1 MERAN
6 AITLGH
12 MAPALSSAR
21 SRTLVLGIALLG
33 VGALLELHPLVAATA
48 ANLGLLLGIYL
59 EHRQAQ
65 RLSPSRLGHA
75 RKRVTQAAAIVL
87 GVALASAIKAYG
99 PTATLLGHTPH
110 LLLLGALFEGVIC
123 VGLTRW
129 LTRPSPSGD
138 HP

>member
-6 AITLGH
+6 AITLGR

-33 VGALLELHPLVAATA
+33 ACVLLDLHPLVAATA

-59 EHRQAQ
+59 EHRQAE
-65 RLSPSRLGHA
+65 RLSPSRLAHA

-87 GVALASAIKAYG
+87 GVALVCAVKAQA
-99 PTATLLGHTPH
+99 PTATQLGHTAH
-110 LLLLGALFEGVIC
+110 LLLLGALLEGIIC

-129 LTRPSPSGD
+129 LTRPSPPGD